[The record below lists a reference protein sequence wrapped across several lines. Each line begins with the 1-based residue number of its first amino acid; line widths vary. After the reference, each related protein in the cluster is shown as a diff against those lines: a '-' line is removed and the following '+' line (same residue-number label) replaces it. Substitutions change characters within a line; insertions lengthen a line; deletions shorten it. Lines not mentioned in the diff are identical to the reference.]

1 MTITLAALY
10 RYPVKSLSAQT
21 LQRID
26 VTADKPLS
34 HDRRWAI
41 AHGASR
47 YDAAEPQWQPK
58 ASFLA
63 LVRNARL
70 AKLVTHYDEET
81 ETLSIERDG
90 REVVR
95 GCLADISGR
104 AVIEQFLAAFMGEE
118 ARGRAHLAGAPGL
131 WFSDVPDPYVSI
143 IGLASIRDLE
153 RVTQEPVDPVRFRA
167 NLYLDGSTPWQEFR
181 WVGKEI
187 SIGGVRFRVEHR
199 IGRCAATEVNPQSGE
214 RDLSVLASLRR
225 GFTHTDMG
233 VYARPIS
240 DGPIAVG
247 DEIEVSEGE
256 ETA

>member
-1 MTITLAALY
+1 MSIILKALY
-10 RYPVKSLSAQT
+10 RYPVKSLSAQA
-21 LQRID
+21 LDWVD
-26 VTADKPLS
+26 VMANKPLP
-34 HDRRWAI
+34 HDRRFAI

-70 AKLVTHYDEET
+70 AKLVSHYDEQT

-95 GCLADISGR
+95 ASLADLAGR
-104 AVIEQFLAAFMGEE
+104 VVIEQFLAAFMGEE
-118 ARGRAHLAGAPGL
+118 TRGRANIAGAPGL
-131 WFSDVPDPYVSI
+131 WFSDVPEPYVSI

-153 RVTQEPVDPVRFRA
+153 RVTQAAVDPVRFRA

-181 WVGKEI
+181 WIGKEI
-187 SIGGVRFRVEHR
+187 SIGGVRFKVEER
-199 IGRCAATEVNPQSGE
+199 ITRCAATEVNPQSGD
-214 RDLSVLASLRR
+214 RDLSVLASLRG
-225 GFTHTDMG
+225 GFAHTDMG

-240 DGPIAVG
+240 NGKIAVG
-247 DEIEVSEGE
+247 DKVEAE
-256 ETA
+256 ENPT